1 MARPIKR
8 RHVCL
13 LPEVNKFG
21 PMNKDVGKED
31 MIIMSVEEYETIRL
45 IDLERLTQ
53 EESAQS
59 MGVARSTIQRIYD
72 EARKKLADALIN
84 GKTLKIKGGD
94 YKLCEKNT
102 GENRCG
108 KQGCC
113 RRNELKALEE
123 INSKMKKDIKK

>member
-21 PMNKDVGKED
+21 PINSSIEKED
-31 MIIMSVEEYETIRL
+31 IITMSVEEYETIRL
-45 IDLERLTQ
+45 IDLDRLTQ
-53 EESAQS
+53 EESAKS

-94 YKLCEKNT
+94 YKLCEKSK
-102 GENRCG
+102 GEKRCG
-108 KQGCC
+108 KLGCC
-113 RRNELKALEE
+113 RRSELE
-123 INSKMKKDIKK
+123 NRNIKK

>member
-21 PMNKDVGKED
+21 PINIETDKED
-31 MIIMSVEEYETIRL
+31 VVVMSVEEYETIRL

-53 EESAQS
+53 EESAAS

-84 GKTLKIKGGD
+84 GKTLKIRGGD
-94 YKLCEKNT
+94 YKLCEKDD
-102 GENRCG
+102 GESRCG
-108 KQGCC
+108 KLGCC
-113 RRNELKALEE
+113 KRRRLEE
-123 INSKMKKDIKK
+123 NIKK

>member
-21 PMNKDVGKED
+21 PMNKKGREED

-45 IDLERLTQ
+45 IDMERLTQ

-59 MGVARSTIQRIYD
+59 MGVARSTVQRIYD

-84 GKTLKIKGGD
+84 GKTLKIRGGD
-94 YKLCEKNT
+94 YRLCERDD
-102 GENRCG
+102 EERMCG
-108 KQGCC
+108 KLGCC
-113 RRNELKALEE
+113 RKLQQEE
-123 INSKMKKDIKK
+123 QEKEKLDTKK

>member
-13 LPEVNKFG
+13 MPEVNKFG
-21 PMNKDVGKED
+21 PMNRGFEKED
-31 MIIMSVEEYETIRL
+31 IVIMTVEEYETIRL

-53 EESAQS
+53 EESAVS

-84 GKTLKIKGGD
+84 GKTLKIRGGD
-94 YKLCEKNT
+94 YKLCE
-102 GENRCG
+102 EIDDE
-108 KQGCC
+108 KQCVRLGCC
-113 RRNELKALEE
+113 RRRELER
-123 INSKMKKDIKK
+123 NKKNKC